1 MTPDQRGTSPSPSL
15 KQTRRAA
22 AASLGGSILE
32 YYDFAIYGLAAA
44 LVFGKVFFPS
54 VDPTL
59 GVLASFAT
67 FGVGFLARPLGG
79 IVFGHLGDRLGRKN
93 VLVTTMLIMG
103 VSTVL
108 IGCLPGH
115 GSIGYWGAALLV
127 LLRLAQGFAFAG
139 EQAGAVLLVAEHATE
154 GRRGLFASL
163 PGAGVSVGL
172 VLGNLAFLAVSN
184 TMDPAALQAWGWRI
198 PFWAGGLLVLIGLLI
213 RSGLAETPDFERNK
227 ANDQVP
233 ASPLR
238 EVIRTHPVQILL
250 AGGVQSGQ
258 AVASYITVVYSL
270 AYAREHGV
278 PASLPL
284 LGIIL
289 SGALH
294 LALVPAAGALSDRF
308 GRLPT
313 YLAGAVVIAISV
325 LFFFPMIGSG
335 SPALVICA
343 YLLLFGIGWAVIT
356 GVYPVMLAEAFATKV
371 SYSGVSLG
379 MQLGVVIGGLTP
391 FAATLVATLP
401 NGSMLLSIGLSV
413 VVLLSGWCAVAIVRR
428 TRQARVAAATDQPV
442 AVGAH
447 DAKP

>member
-1 MTPDQRGTSPSPSL
+1 MTTDQRGTSPSHSL

-22 AASLGGSILE
+22 AASLGGTMLE

-44 LVFGKVFFPS
+44 LVFGPVFFPS
-54 VDPTL
+54 ADPTL

-93 VLVTTMLIMG
+93 VLVTTMLMMG

-115 GSIGYWGAALLV
+115 DSIGYWGAVLLV
-127 LLRLAQGFAFAG
+127 VLRLVQGFAFGG
-139 EQAGAVLLVAEHATE
+139 EQPGAILLVSEHAAE

-163 PGAGVSVGL
+163 PGAGVSSGL
-172 VLGNLAFLAVSN
+172 VLGNLAFLAVN
-184 TMDPAALQAWGWRI
+184 NVMDPVAVQTWGWRI
-198 PFWAGGLLVLIGLLI
+198 PFWAGGVLVVVGLLI
-213 RSGLAETPDFERNK
+213 RFGLAETPDFEKSR
-227 ANDQVP
+227 ANDQVSR
-233 ASPLR
+233 SPVR
-238 EVIRTHPVQILL
+238 EVIRTHPSQILL
-250 AGGVQSGQ
+250 AGGVQAGQ

-278 PASLPL
+278 PAALPL

-289 SGALH
+289 SGVLH

-313 YLAGAVVIAISV
+313 YLAGAVFIAV
-325 LFFFPMIGSG
+325 TALFFFPMVGSG
-335 SPALVICA
+335 SAVLVISA

-356 GVYPVMLAEAFATKV
+356 GVYPAMLAEAFATKV
-371 SYSGVSLG
+371 SYSGLSLG
-379 MQLGVVIGGLTP
+379 MQLGVVVGGLTP

-401 NGSMLLSIGLSV
+401 NGSTLLGIGLSV
-413 VVLLSGWCAVAIVRR
+413 VVLLSGWCAAALVRR
-428 TRQARVAAATDQPV
+428 TPRAGVAASTGQPV
-442 AVGAH
+442 AVGAD
-447 DAKP
+447 DAER

>member
-1 MTPDQRGTSPSPSL
+1 MTVDQRREVPSHSP

-22 AASLGGSILE
+22 AASLGGTLLE

-44 LVFGKVFFPS
+44 LVFGPVFFPS
-54 VDPTL
+54 ADPTV

-79 IVFGHLGDRLGRKN
+79 IVFGHFGDRLGRKN

-108 IGCLPGH
+108 IGCLPGYD
-115 GSIGYWGAALLV
+115 SIGHWGAVLLV
-127 LLRLAQGFAFAG
+127 LLRLAQGFAFGG
-139 EQAGAVLLVAEHATE
+139 EQPGAVLLVAEHASA

-163 PGAGVSVGL
+163 PGVGVSFGL
-172 VLGNLAFLAVSN
+172 VLGNLAFLAVST
-184 TMDPAALQAWGWRI
+184 TMDPAAVQTWGWRI
-198 PFWAGGLLVLIGLLI
+198 PFWAGGLLVVVGLLV
-213 RSGLAETPDFERNK
+213 RFGLAETPDFEQNK
-227 ANDQVP
+227 ANAQVS

-238 EVIRTHPVQILL
+238 DVVRTHPTQILL
-250 AGGVQSGQ
+250 AGGVQAGQ

-270 AYAREHGV
+270 AYAREHDV
-278 PASLPL
+278 PAALPL

-289 SGALH
+289 SGVLH

-313 YLAGAVVIAISV
+313 YLAGAVFIAVTALFV
-325 LFFFPMIGSG
+325 LPMIATGS
-335 SPALVICA
+335 AVLVLSA

-371 SYSGVSLG
+371 SYSGLSLG

-391 FAATLVATLP
+391 FVATLVATAP
-401 NGSMLLSIGLSV
+401 NGPTMLSIGLAV
-413 VVLLSGWCAVAIVRR
+413 VVLLSAWCAAAIVRR
-428 TRQARVAAATDQPV
+428 TTRSGVAATTDRPV
-442 AVGAH
+442 AVGAA
-447 DAKP
+447 DAQA